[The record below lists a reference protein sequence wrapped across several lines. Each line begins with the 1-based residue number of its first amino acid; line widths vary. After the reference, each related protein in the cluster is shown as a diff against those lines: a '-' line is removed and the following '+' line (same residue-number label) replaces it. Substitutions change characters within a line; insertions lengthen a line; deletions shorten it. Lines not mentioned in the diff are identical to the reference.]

1 MSTFENVCRVWGS
14 WFPGSAYL
22 CTEEEP
28 AEPGLAAPTT
38 AETLST
44 STDDEL
50 AVVARPGDVE
60 LGELGEDDA
69 MMMHGADEPGATQ
82 PSSGKNAPSDLSV
95 SAIFVYGLA
104 ALLSFGGDEE
114 AIRILM
120 TNRYVAI
127 VLLLMTV
134 VFPMSDTYTDVALTI
149 DWLQPDSPDR
159 WYGRIS
165 ASILCVASIVPAC
178 FMLAVETELGRN
190 LRAAR
195 LYDPGNG
202 RFHPMLGFVLS
213 VTQTRLPV
221 TAALQMYD
229 IARNGVHDKYTTP
242 PVNWDGGSSFSAGAF
257 FERFGD
263 GTSAVLMQKMFELLC
278 ESIAEIFL
286 QTYKLAHDYF
296 AKDLAPGKLLAGSIV
311 VGLCTFA
318 FGVAGTILNREQF
331 TTKALAMLYFL
342 ASLVARFAV
351 MIALFI
357 EFGKWGVAFV
367 VVGFGSRIAMTY
379 KRIGRAGESEWV
391 KVGFVFGVFDYALLL
406 FLPIGSKVASGGAHE
421 KLITLNGV
429 AIEPLVEDKLVSP
442 WALRNLALTL
452 VENGIA
458 WLCVL
463 AIDSDLDVS
472 SRAFALFGLL
482 PMALMPAL
490 LGATRRAARLR
501 PAEELEPADEEDGRL
516 RVV

>member
-1 MSTFENVCRVWGS
+1 M
-14 WFPGSAYL
+14 
-22 CTEEEP
+22 
-28 AEPGLAAPTT
+28 
-38 AETLST
+38 
-44 STDDEL
+44 
-50 AVVARPGDVE
+50 
-60 LGELGEDDA
+60 
-69 MMMHGADEPGATQ
+69 
-82 PSSGKNAPSDLSV
+82 
-95 SAIFVYGLA
+95 
-104 ALLSFGGDEE
+104 
-114 AIRILM
+114 
-120 TNRYVAI
+120 
-127 VLLLMTV
+127 
-134 VFPMSDTYTDVALTI
+134 
-149 DWLQPDSPDR
+149 
-159 WYGRIS
+159 
-165 ASILCVASIVPAC
+165 
-178 FMLAVETELGRN
+178 
-190 LRAAR
+190 
-195 LYDPGNG
+195 
-202 RFHPMLGFVLS
+202 
-213 VTQTRLPV
+213 
-221 TAALQMYD
+221 
-229 IARNGVHDKYTTP
+229 
-242 PVNWDGGSSFSAGAF
+242 
-257 FERFGD
+257 RFGD

-331 TTKALAMLYFL
+331 ATKALATLYFL

-406 FLPIGSKVASGGAHE
+406 FLPVGSKFSNGGAHE

-429 AIEPLVEDKLVSP
+429 AIDPLVEDKLVSP

-501 PAEELEPADEEDGRL
+501 PAEELEKVL
-516 RVV
+516 RTTLESRREKLGPKHRDTLGPVNDLGLLLQARGDLEGAARVGLVAR